1 METSLSYILYTVR
14 PFLKERVRN
23 NSTWERGRPTCIFTA
38 GGTPALPDIAKW
50 ASYLR
55 PLPKRFLTVYLI
67 ILGIALGL
75 FFITFGTAQAN
86 PFTRKNTNPVPQHQD
101 DSLQPSPEVSKSP
114 TPGLGVPDST
124 IMERMLLSLLP
135 YAVRFFICAG
145 NGKK

>member
-23 NSTWERGRPTCIFTA
+23 NSTWERGR
-38 GGTPALPDIAKW
+38 PALPDIAKW

-101 DSLQPSPEVSKSP
+101 DSLQPAPEVSKSP
-114 TPGLGVPDST
+114 TPGSGVPDST
-124 IMERMLLSLLP
+124 IMERIIFS
-135 YAVRFFICAG
+135 R
-145 NGKK
+145 